1 MPQGVANVMTDVFR
15 DFSIKLKMNEAFY
28 SFFNMGRTEK
38 NFGEDNHFSVFTQ
51 FV

>member
-1 MPQGVANVMTDVFR
+1 MTDVFR
-15 DFSIKLKMNEAFY
+15 DLASNLKRMNEAFY
-28 SFFNMGRTEK
+28 SFFNVGRTEE